1 MGNEYEKEAK
11 TLNKLGDK
19 MFKKKLFTDAMKYYI
34 ESVKMM
40 GLAGNTKMAKK
51 YQAELDEAIS
61 KKAEE
66 LNKAGDNALKNKEYE
81 KAINI
86 YDEAWKLLQRAGE
99 KWINKKG
106 KEFQKELKK
115 SKVEF
120 AVKSLKPEAEKKV
133 KSKNWKEAVQQ
144 YRKIVELVRKKVD
157 PKMNKVFTHD
167 LHTVYERWA
176 DDLNIQGDKLY
187 KKKNFEE
194 AIEFYTQ
201 AVHYIEKSD
210 NEKKIKSFKKE
221 LAIAFQNHAQE
232 INNIGDRLWKEKN
245 YAKAAEIYASSVKT
259 ARESGNEKLTE
270 KFTKEMSKA
279 YAEYAKQINL
289 KGDKLFKE
297 KKFEEAS
304 EIYTKSVERATESGD
319 AKLVK
324 KFTREYEKSMERWAK
339 EVNKIG
345 DEAMKSKK
353 FDIAMRRYQESVA
366 IIMRTNNVSTIS
378 NYTKE
383 YHKACIKLA
392 DNINKVGDE
401 KFKLKDFEKAFE
413 LYDKSVKLA
422 NIAKDSARVQKY
434 TKERNKA
441 LNKMG

>member
-144 YRKIVELVRKKVD
+144 YRKIVELVPKKVD

-259 ARESGNEKLTE
+259 ARESGNKKLTE

-279 YAEYAKQINL
+279 YVEYAKQINL

-304 EIYTKSVERATESGD
+304 EIYTESVERATESGD

-401 KFKLKDFEKAFE
+401 KFKLKDFENAFE